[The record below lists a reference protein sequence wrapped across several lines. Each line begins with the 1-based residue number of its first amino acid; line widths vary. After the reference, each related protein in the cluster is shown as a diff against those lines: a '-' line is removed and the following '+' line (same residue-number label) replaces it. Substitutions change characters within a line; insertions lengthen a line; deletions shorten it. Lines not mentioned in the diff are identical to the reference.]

1 MRLADIRNLAG
12 LLMCGAAL
20 AGCQAADPP
29 LGRVDDFQ
37 LVERSGR
44 SVTRDDLEGKVWVAA
59 FSFTRCA
66 GPCTQ
71 ISGAMAQ
78 LQQQVAGQ
86 SDVRLVSF
94 TVDPEHDTPDVLA
107 AYAKKFAADPDRW
120 LFLTGDREKMYALI
134 QHSFKLGV
142 AQAEGTARTP
152 GNEVLHSTRL
162 VVVDRQGN
170 IRGYFDG
177 TEEKSLGELRK
188 KVAGLLREKN

>member
-1 MRLADIRNLAG
+1 MGGAVFRILAG
-12 LLMCGAAL
+12 LWLCGAAL
-20 AGCQAADPP
+20 AGCQAPEPP

-37 LVERSGR
+37 LMERSGQ
-44 SVTRDDLEGKVWVAA
+44 SVSRDDLEGKVWVAA
-59 FSFTRCA
+59 FFFTRCA

-78 LQQQVAGQ
+78 LQQHVASQ

-94 TVDPEHDTPDVLA
+94 TVDPEHDTAEVLA
-107 AYAKKFAADPDRW
+107 AYAKKFSADPERW

-134 QHSFKLGV
+134 QNSFKLGV
-142 AQAEGTARTP
+142 AKAEGTARTP

-162 VVVDRQGN
+162 VVVDRHGN

-177 TEEKSLGELRK
+177 TDEKSLSELRK
-188 KVAGLLREKN
+188 KVGALLREKN